1 MTWLGR
7 GGGVA
12 RDRRPP
18 LGGAAGGFGHH
29 GVAQEDHGQ
38 GDGKPGEDLG
48 DGHDGVGAHR
58 GHREEGGAPARAAA
72 QGPLALRGVKMADR
86 GSFATVWFGM
96 EEVGALVISS
106 L

>member
-1 MTWLGR
+1 MELQGGSVIMVSLRRITAKVMANLVKISATVMTGSGR
-7 GGGVA
+7 IAVTEG
-12 RDRRPP
+12 
-18 LGGAAGGFGHH
+18 
-29 GVAQEDHGQ
+29 
-38 GDGKPGEDLG
+38 
-48 DGHDGVGAHR
+48 
-58 GHREEGGAPARAAA
+58 GGAPARAAA